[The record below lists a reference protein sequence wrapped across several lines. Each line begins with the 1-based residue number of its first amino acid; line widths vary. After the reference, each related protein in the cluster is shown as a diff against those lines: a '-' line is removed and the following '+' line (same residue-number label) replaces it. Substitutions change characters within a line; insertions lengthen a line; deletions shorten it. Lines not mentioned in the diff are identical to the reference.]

1 MRTRLMASS
10 SMTAANRCSACAATE
25 CAPRVGFAGHP
36 ITARHG
42 SARIAQGVRS
52 APAAARPE
60 FTPTLQRCAFR
71 VDCHTGFMNDS
82 RTASFR
88 LHPAELKV
96 LQKEAARH
104 GIVIREGD
112 IRSFEDYH
120 EALFL
125 AMAPD
130 TAADLENFLDSHD
143 GTSAQAGS
151 GAPAVEETPVD
162 ELAARRAA
170 RRVT

>member
-1 MRTRLMASS
+1 MSD
-10 SMTAANRCSACAATE
+10 
-25 CAPRVGFAGHP
+25 P
-36 ITARHG
+36 
-42 SARIAQGVRS
+42 
-52 APAAARPE
+52 
-60 FTPTLQRCAFR
+60 
-71 VDCHTGFMNDS
+71 

-88 LHPAELKV
+88 LHPTELKV

-112 IRSFEDYH
+112 IRSFEDYR

-125 AMAPD
+125 AMDPD
-130 TAADLENFLDSHD
+130 TAADLENFLDAYD
-143 GTSAQAGS
+143 ETSAQRGKP
-151 GAPAVEETPVD
+151 APEAEETPVD